1 MKSIA
6 VYCSSSNK
14 INDEY
19 KDEARKIGSLLA
31 QKKIKIIYGGGN
43 MGLMGILSNS
53 ALDSGGDV
61 YGVITNHLLDIE
73 KRNESLNNF
82 KIVDSMH
89 DRKMEMYNNADAF
102 LIFPGG
108 IGTLEEF
115 FEVYSWK
122 QLHLHNKP
130 IFIYNYKNFWDDLIQ
145 LIRNLIKNNFA
156 DENMIGAYKIINNH
170 SDLERILENS
180 WKKLK

>member
-14 INDEY
+14 VDDIY
-19 KDEARKIGSLLA
+19 KAEAKKIGLLLS
-31 QKKIKIIYGGGN
+31 KKKLKIIYGGGN
-43 MGLMGILSNS
+43 MGLMGIISNS
-53 ALDSGGDV
+53 ALDSGGEV
-61 YGVITNHLLDIE
+61 YGVITSHLIDIE
-73 KRNESLNNF
+73 KRNESLNNI

-122 QLHLHNKP
+122 QLQLHNKP
-130 IFIYNYKNFWDDLIQ
+130 IIIYNYNDFWRDLI
-145 LIRNLIKNNFA
+145 NLIENLINTNFA
-156 DENMIGAYKIINNH
+156 GENMRDAYKIINNYN
-170 SDLERILENS
+170 DLEKILEINE
-180 WKKLK
+180 KD

>member
-73 KRNESLNNF
+73 KRNESLNNY

-102 LIFPGG
+102 LILPGG

-130 IFIYNYKNFWDDLIQ
+130 IFIYNYKNFWDDLIH
-145 LIRNLIKNNFA
+145 LVENLIKKNFT
-156 DENMIGAYKIINNH
+156 DENMIEAYKIINNH
-170 SDLERILENS
+170 NDLEKILEING
-180 WKKLK
+180 KD

>member
-14 INDEY
+14 VNDEY
-19 KDEARKIGSLLA
+19 KDEARKIGLLLA
-31 QKKIKIIYGGGN
+31 QKKIKIVYGGGN

-53 ALDSGGDV
+53 ALDSGGEV
-61 YGVITNHLLDIE
+61 YGVITNHLIDIE
-73 KRNESLNNF
+73 KRNDSLNNI
-82 KIVDSMH
+82 KVVDSMH
-89 DRKMEMYNNADAF
+89 ERKIEMYNNADAF

-122 QLHLHNKP
+122 QLHLHNRP
-130 IFIYNYKNFWDDLIQ
+130 IIIYNYKNFWDDLIK
-145 LIRNLIKNNFA
+145 LIENLIKKNFA
-156 DENMIGAYKIINNH
+156 DENMKEAYKIINNH
-170 SDLERILENS
+170 NDLDKLLETHVKN
-180 WKKLK
+180 

>member
-73 KRNESLNNF
+73 KRNESLNNY

-102 LIFPGG
+102 LILPGG

-130 IFIYNYKNFWDDLIQ
+130 IFIYNYKNFWDDLIH
-145 LIRNLIKNNFA
+145 LVENLIKKNFA
-156 DENMIGAYKIINNH
+156 DENMIEAYKIINNH
-170 SDLERILENS
+170 NDLEKILEING
-180 WKKLK
+180 KD